1 MLSEVG
7 IPLLDQVRYHLP
19 VIGVVDQPCKLNN
32 SFKRKVYLYDRTDFS
47 SYREQ
52 LSQVNFD
59 TLFASDDI
67 DSITRS
73 IVKILT
79 NEVDK
84 AIPNRIITVRKDNP
98 PWLTTEIKKI
108 DNTNV
113 QKRVIWQMTGHN
125 FDEIG
130 IDAINL

>member
-47 SYREQ
+47 YYRAQ
-52 LSQVNFD
+52 LSQVNYD

-73 IVKILT
+73 IVKILI
-79 NEVDK
+79 NEAYK
-84 AIPNRIITVRKDNP
+84 AIPN
-98 PWLTTEIKKI
+98 
-108 DNTNV
+108 
-113 QKRVIWQMTGHN
+113 
-125 FDEIG
+125 
-130 IDAINL
+130 